1 MENLLITDQRRFSEI
16 EKKFQEGG
24 LKNIHILADF
34 DKTLTKAFVDGQ
46 EIPSIISILRDGNY
60 LTPDYAIKANQLY
73 DRYHPF
79 ESDITISK
87 EEKKKQMAKWWTAHF
102 ELLIECGLR
111 KTDIENIIKT
121 GKLKFRE
128 GFLEFADFL
137 EKQKVP
143 LVIISS
149 AGLGKESII
158 QALKQ
163 EKKLSGNIHIIS
175 NDFEWDKN
183 GKAICTKRPIVHAS
197 NKDETL
203 VSDFPDIFTAIKD
216 RKNVILLGD
225 NLCDT
230 DMIVGFNYD
239 NLLKIG
245 FLNSGIEEKREAYQ
259 AAYDIL
265 LLNDSSLEFINDFL
279 RKIPSE

>member
-1 MENLLITDQRRFSEI
+1 MENLLITDQGKFSEI

-24 LKNIHILADF
+24 LNNIHILADF

-60 LTPDYAIKANQLY
+60 LTSDYAIRANQLY
-73 DRYHPF
+73 NRYHPF

-87 EEKKKQMAKWWTAHF
+87 EEKKSLMAEWWAAHF
-102 ELLIECGLR
+102 ELLIECGL
-111 KTDIENIIKT
+111 KKIDIENIVKS
-121 GKLKFRE
+121 GKLKFRD
-128 GFLEFADFL
+128 GFFEFADFL
-137 EKQKVP
+137 EEQGIP

-175 NDFEWDKN
+175 NDFEWDKD
-183 GKAICTKRPIVHAS
+183 GKATFAKKPIVHAL
-197 NKDETL
+197 NKDVTL
-203 VSDFPDIFTAIKD
+203 VSDFSDILAVVKD

-225 NLCDT
+225 NLGDAG
-230 DMIVGFNYD
+230 MITGFDYD

-245 FLNSGIEEKREAYQ
+245 FLNSKIEEKMEIYQ
-259 AAYDIL
+259 AAYDVL
-265 LLNDSSLEFINDFL
+265 LLNDSSLEFINEFL
-279 RKIPSE
+279 RRIP